1 MIKAILYRVKK
12 LLDIT
17 DSQEDSKLLLFIENA
32 LWQVRAYIHTED
44 VSGLE
49 APIAQYAAYLYTSGL
64 EAATGTE
71 SSSSSSS
78 GGGIEPKLGEVK
90 SESYSGVK
98 FDYTTTA
105 DFVNKSSSSSRSGT
119 SSGGDPA
126 TYFTTYITPLLR
138 SRRKIMTLSHPL
150 VENSPERY

>member
-49 APIAQYAAYLYTSGL
+49 APIAQYAAYLYTSGM
-64 EAATGTE
+64 EAAI

-78 GGGIEPKLGEVK
+78 SSEGGGVTPVMGELK
-90 SESYSGVK
+90 SEHYPGGISWEYTTSADFAEKSYSG
-98 FDYTTTA
+98 
-105 DFVNKSSSSSRSGT
+105 SGS

-126 TYFTTYITPLLR
+126 TYFTTFIAPLLR
-138 SRRKIMTLSHPL
+138 SRRKIMTLAHPF
-150 VENSPERY
+150 VEKSPERY